1 MNRLENKVAI
11 ITGGMKGIGFA
22 AAELFVEQGA
32 KVLLVDVEE
41 AGLKEAVRKLDPSR
55 AAYAV
60 ADVTD
65 GAAVAGFVQKAL
77 DQFGKI
83 DILFC
88 NAGIGGEVNKLWE
101 YSEEAFDQVMGVNVK
116 GVWLSMKAAIPAMIR
131 TGGGSIL
138 ITSSVAGLLG
148 SPKTFA
154 YSASKH
160 AVVGLMKSAAAELAR
175 HNIRVNT
182 IHPGPIETDMVRG
195 LEMVISDDLSM
206 GKAFLERRIP
216 FRRYGTAREV
226 GELALFLASD
236 ESKYITGSTH
246 RIDGGFMSY

>member
-1 MNRLENKVAI
+1 MNRLQDKVAI

-32 KVLLVDVEE
+32 QVMLVDIDE
-41 AGLKEAVRKLDPSR
+41 AQLQTAVAKLGPER

-60 ADVTD
+60 TDVTD
-65 GAAVAGFVQKAL
+65 GKAVAACVQETVAR
-77 DQFGKI
+77 FGKV
-83 DILFC
+83 DSLFC
-88 NAGIGGEVNKLWE
+88 NAGIGGELNKIWE
-101 YSEEAFDQVMGVNVK
+101 YSEDMYDQVMNVNVK
-116 GVWLSMKAAIPAMIR
+116 GVWLCVREVVPEMMK
-131 TGGGSIL
+131 TGGSIM
-138 ITSSVAGLLG
+138 ITSSVAGLIG
-148 SPKTFA
+148 SPKSFA

-175 HNIRVNT
+175 YNIRVNT
-182 IHPGPIETDMVRG
+182 IHPGPTETDMVRG
-195 LEMVISDDLSM
+195 LEMSVSKDTGV
-206 GKAFLERRIP
+206 GKSFLERRIP

>member
-1 MNRLENKVAI
+1 MNRLEHKVAI

-22 AAELFVEQGA
+22 AAEVFVEQGA
-32 KVLLVDVEE
+32 KVLLVDMEE
-41 AGLKEAVRKLDPSR
+41 RVLQQAVRKLGATQAD
-55 AAYAV
+55 YAV

-65 GAAVAGFVQKAL
+65 SAAVAGCVQKAV
-77 DQFGKI
+77 DRFGKI

-88 NAGIGGEVNKLWE
+88 NAGIGGEMNKIWE
-101 YSEEAFDQVMGVNVK
+101 YSEASFDQVMGVNVK
-116 GVWLSMKAAIPAMIR
+116 GVWLSMKAAIPEMIR

-175 HNIRVNT
+175 YNIRVNT

-195 LEMVISDDLSM
+195 LEMIVSDDPGM
-206 GKAFLERRIP
+206 GRAFLERRIP